1 MNYITITSPDVNNG
15 KGCRATIWVAGCS
28 HNCKGCHNVFAQNYN
43 IGKPLMT
50 CFDKL
55 DNIINKSYMQGITI
69 SGGDPLDQSE
79 NSLKELMYFL
89 YEFKDKYPKKDI
101 WIYTGYTIS
110 ELKDKHSQY
119 IDEILNIIDVLVD
132 GPYIEEKRDLTLPF
146 RGSSNQNII
155 HLKENHKDH

>member
-28 HNCKGCHNVFAQNYN
+28 HACKGCHNVFAQDYN

-50 CFDKL
+50 CFNKL

-79 NSLKELMYFL
+79 DSLKELMHFL
-89 YEFKDKYPKKDI
+89 CGFKEKYPTKDI

-110 ELKDKHSQY
+110 ELRNKHSKY
-119 IDEILNIIDVLVD
+119 IDAILDTVDVLVD
-132 GPYIEEKRDLTLPF
+132 GLYIEEKRDLTLPF

-155 HLKENHKDH
+155 YLKDQK